1 MECVI
6 IYHNKAVRS
15 SVTALWEKPAV
26 YTDQFKKGKS
36 DHMIQLGT
44 YQELTVASLTSIGA
58 YLGESEEASA
68 AERILLPKKQ
78 VPEGT
83 AVGDKMR
90 VFIYKDSSDRLI
102 ATVNEV
108 KLTLHQV
115 TTLTVKQMTKIGAF
129 LDWGL
134 EKDLLLPFH
143 EQTKTLHEG
152 EEVLCALY
160 IDKSGRL
167 AATMKVY
174 PYLKLSSPYQSGDT
188 VEGLVY
194 QYAHN
199 FGYFVAVDNQYSGL
213 IPRQEAQEKHQIG
226 ELLTLRVTRVL
237 EDGKLDLS
245 PHQKAYLQMDVDADS
260 IFEIIENDY
269 AGELPFDDKADPEV
283 IRETFGL
290 SKAAFKRAIGRL
302 YKERRITI
310 GGGRIKVVN

>member
-1 MECVI
+1 
-6 IYHNKAVRS
+6 
-15 SVTALWEKPAV
+15 
-26 YTDQFKKGKS
+26 
-36 DHMIQLGT
+36 MIQLGT
-44 YQELTVASLTSIGA
+44 YQELTVAGVTSIGV
-58 YLGESEEASA
+58 YLGESAAASA
-68 AERILLPKKQ
+68 SERILLPKKQ
-78 VPEGT
+78 VPEGLG
-83 AVGDKMR
+83 VGDKLR
-90 VFIYKDSSDRLI
+90 VFVYKDSSDRLI

-108 KLTLHQV
+108 KVTLHQV
-115 TTLTVKQMTKIGAF
+115 ATLTVRQMTKIGAF

-143 EQTKTLHEG
+143 EQTKNLHEG

-174 PYLKLSSPYQSGDT
+174 PYLKLNSPYQSGDT
-188 VEGLVY
+188 VEGLIY

-199 FGYFVAVDNQYSGL
+199 FGYFVAVDRQYSGL
-213 IPRQEAQEKHQIG
+213 IPRREAQEKHQVG
-226 ELLTLRVTRVL
+226 ETLTLRVTRIL

-269 AGELPFDDKADPEV
+269 AGDLPFDDKADPDV

-290 SKAAFKRAIGRL
+290 SKAAFKRAVGRL
-302 YKERRITI
+302 YKERKVEIA
-310 GGGRIKVVN
+310 GGHIKVVN